1 MIACNLCF
9 RIFAIL
15 CFVSIFLPVLPNYS
29 ISLYARLS
37 YISTFFAFYPPLNSE
52 SVRLFDLFRAFVT
65 YI

>member
-15 CFVSIFLPVLPNYS
+15 YFVSIFLPVLPNYS

-37 YISTFFAFYPPLNSE
+37 YISTFFAFYPLPK
-52 SVRLFDLFRAFVT
+52 F
-65 YI
+65 